1 MAVTRIAR
9 RNPAIAR
16 ATNRTKI
23 PDMRASARRSRFTA
37 PGPPTRARCSPQKNV
52 SLVLG
57 FRLCT
62 HGHQTCLHPSM
73 KVLQSQEP
81 CQVPEPRYPRPP
93 WSVSHEPQ
101 GGLLPLVQATHRP
114 LYHRDHHHNLFSL
127 LFLFRGRGAPCRLV
141 PPSQGGRSTSE
152 KLQGGEP
159 AVRRGP
165 IENCRRSQSQ
175 RQIWTARLV
184 VIVLN
189 CSY

>member
-1 MAVTRIAR
+1 MIAR
-9 RNPAIAR
+9 RNPAT
-16 ATNRTKI
+16 ATAPNRTKT

-37 PGPPTRARCSPQKNV
+37 QGPQTRARCSPQKNV
-52 SLVLG
+52 ILGLG
-57 FRLCT
+57 FRLYT
-62 HGHQTCLHPSM
+62 HGHQTFLHPSM

-93 WSVSHEPQ
+93 WSVFHEPQ
-101 GGLLPLVQATHRP
+101 GGLLPLVQVTHRP

-127 LFLFRGRGAPCRLV
+127 LFLFRGREAPCKLV
-141 PPSQGGRSTSE
+141 LLSQGGRSTSE
-152 KLQGGEP
+152 KLQGGEQ
-159 AVRRGP
+159 AVRSRP
-165 IENCRRSQSQ
+165 IENCRRSQSL